1 MSIKSLYK
9 IIKIEIYIF
18 TLCTAY
24 IAPCVDYTLLFEEN
38 ELVCS
43 IVFGQP
49 TWLGCLLLL

>member
-18 TLCTAY
+18 TLYTAY

>member
-9 IIKIEIYIF
+9 IIKIEIYSHIVHSLYS
-18 TLCTAY
+18 TLCGLHTF
-24 IAPCVDYTLLFEEN
+24 ILREQTKR
-38 ELVCS
+38 